1 MIIPSKIIDTVNLMF
16 CLLRAR
22 SLWLQAAAGLGY
34 LALTEVGEEAMLIL
48 FLTGLLFLVLGVL
61 IKHLKWYWLISGY
74 NTMTKEKKRNV
85 DIEGLG
91 KFLGNSLFVMAGLM
105 ITSSLFFH
113 YNSRL
118 AATVATFFIVPLII
132 FILIK
137 AQKFDGNTRNADGT
151 MNRSTKIIIGS
162 IIVFFVGIGVI
173 ILISAQTPEILISAE
188 TVQIKGLYGIEID
201 RSDINDVNLVD
212 IMPAVIRK
220 TNGFD
225 CGNILKGNF
234 LLQGGVKAKLYV
246 NAGKPPF
253 IEITT
258 QEGLIILN
266 QGNPERTAALF
277 QSLLHD

>member
-1 MIIPSKIIDTVNLMF
+1 MVVIFFFIIIFLRGTENV
-16 CLLRAR
+16 LLINA
-22 SLWLQAAAGLGY
+22 
-34 LALTEVGEEAMLIL
+34 EVGEEAMLIL
-48 FLTGLLFLVLGVL
+48 FLTGLLFLVLGFL
-61 IKHLKWYWLISGY
+61 IKYRKWYWLISGY
-74 NTMTKEKKRNV
+74 NTMPKEKKRNV

-105 ITSSLFFH
+105 FAASLFSH
-113 YNSRL
+113 YNSRIT
-118 AATVATFFIVPLII
+118 ATVAIISLVPVII

-137 AQKFDGNTRNADGT
+137 AQRFDGNTRNPDGT

-162 IIVFFVGIGVI
+162 IIVFFVGIGII
-173 ILISAQTPEILISAE
+173 ILISAQTPEVLISDE

-201 RSDINDVNLVD
+201 RSDINDVKLVD
-212 IMPAVIRK
+212 TIPAVMRK

-246 NAGKPPF
+246 HAGKPPF

-258 QEGLIILN
+258 RKGLIILN
-266 QGNPERTAALF
+266 QGDPERTAALF